1 MAGQAD
7 NKRIVKNT
15 ILLYFRSIAIMAIG
29 LYTSRIVLQALG
41 VDDYGLYGAIGSI
54 VSMFAIING
63 VLSVGTSRFLTFEL
77 GRGDKEKLKQ
87 TFGAAF
93 LMHCVL
99 AIILLIL
106 LETVG
111 VWFLNHKMNI
121 PEGREFAANV
131 ILQLSILVSMLS
143 LTQVPYSAVIIAH
156 ERMDIYAWVG
166 IAEVLFKLGL
176 VFVLLYMPF
185 GDNLIAYGSILATW
199 TIGLQVF
206 YRIFCLRLFPET
218 HLTLC
223 KDKSIYKSMLNYSMW
238 DFIGQFC
245 YTGNNQGANIL
256 INMFFGVTVNAARSV
271 AYQVENALTQFTN
284 NFMTSLNPQ
293 IVKSYAQQ
301 DYNRFFQLIYA
312 GGKFA
317 FFLLFTMSLPL
328 FLEMDY
334 VLSLWLV
341 EVPEYTTLFLR
352 FIMCNSLFRISSYST
367 MNGVHATG
375 DVKFLNLSA
384 GMWNML
390 TYLPV
395 IYLLFKFDF
404 PVWSMFFVMA
414 QSSLVANVFDA
425 WALHRKQKYSISNFL
440 KEVYLKPYLVCAV
453 SCIVPVLVF
462 CQMESS
468 FVRLIVTIIVS
479 VTSSLCCIYFLGLNA
494 QMKQQVADTV
504 KQRFLNKFV
513 KK

>member
-15 ILLYFRSIAIMAIG
+15 ILLYFRSFAIMAIS

-41 VDDYGLYGAIGSI
+41 VEDYGLYGAIGSI
-54 VSMFAIING
+54 VSMFAIIDG

-87 TFGAAF
+87 TFNAAF
-93 LMHCVL
+93 LMHCTL
-99 AIILLIL
+99 AVILLIL
-106 LETVG
+106 LETIG
-111 VWFLNHKMNI
+111 VWFLNNKMVI
-121 PEGREFAANV
+121 PEGREMAANV

-143 LTQVPYSAVIIAH
+143 LTQVPFSAVIIAH

-176 VFVLLYMPF
+176 VFVLLYVPF
-185 GDNLIAYGSILATW
+185 GDNLIAYGSILAAW
-199 TIGLQVF
+199 TIGLQIF
-206 YRIFCLRLFPET
+206 YRIFCYRLFPET
-218 HLTLC
+218 HLSLC
-223 KDKSIYKSMLNYSMW
+223 RDKSIYKSMLNYSMW

-245 YTGNNQGANIL
+245 FTGNNHGANIL

-284 NFMTSLNPQ
+284 NFMTSITPQ

-341 EVPEYTTLFLR
+341 EVPEYATMFLR
-352 FIMCNSLFRISSYST
+352 FIMCNTLFRISSHAT

-384 GMWNML
+384 GLWNML

-395 IYLLFKFDF
+395 IYILFKCDL
-404 PVWSMFFVMA
+404 PVWSMFFVMG
-414 QSSLVANVFDA
+414 QSSLVANIFDA
-425 WALHRKQKYSISNFL
+425 WALHRKLKYSVSDYL
-440 KEVYLKPYLVCAV
+440 KEVYLKPYLVCAL
-453 SCIVPVLVF
+453 SCVVPLIVF
-462 CQMESS
+462 SQMESS
-468 FVRLIVTIIVS
+468 FLRLVVTILVC
-479 VTSSLCCIYFLGLNA
+479 VTSSLCCIYFLGLNQ
-494 QMKQQVADTV
+494 QMKQQVKETIDQ
-504 KQRFLNKFV
+504 KILSKF